1 MPETFII
8 PHARTML
15 GGRRPPSGLGI
26 KGERREAKVFRMAKS
41 GRDVKQ
47 RLFKIEKRNTGV
59 CVCVRLCVY
68 ACVCVCVCVRVCSSV

>member
-1 MPETFII
+1 MPETFLI

-47 RLFKIEKRNTGV
+47 RLFKIEKRNTALQYNFGIGWNHL
-59 CVCVRLCVY
+59 RQSH
-68 ACVCVCVCVRVCSSV
+68 AGAF